1 MLLSIADHKSKLKKL
16 IEKCG
21 DKCIAIGECGL
32 DFSEKYSDEESKKR
46 QKEILE
52 IHLTLAEES
61 KLPMTFIDR
70 TSNGEFLEM
79 IKEHREK
86 FSKGVI

>member
-32 DFSEKYSDEESKKR
+32 DFS
-46 QKEILE
+46 
-52 IHLTLAEES
+52 
-61 KLPMTFIDR
+61 
-70 TSNGEFLEM
+70 
-79 IKEHREK
+79 
-86 FSKGVI
+86 